1 MFPVR
6 KVEDNPE
13 VQNKR
18 ETKMM
23 LQPGAYPE
31 LTRVSVQERK
41 ENTGNTGRGNTVSRL
56 QR

>member
-1 MFPVR
+1 MR
-6 KVEDNPE
+6 RVEGNPK

-23 LQPGAYPE
+23 LRPGAYPE

-41 ENTGNTGRGNTVSRL
+41 ENTGDRGRGNTVSRL

>member
-6 KVEDNPE
+6 SVEGNPK

-18 ETKMM
+18 ETKM
-23 LQPGAYPE
+23 LWPGAYPE
-31 LTRVSVQERK
+31 LTRVTVQERK
-41 ENTGNTGRGNTVSRL
+41 ENTGNIGRGNTVSRL